1 MQENC
6 DLDINFTLSICHK
19 HKRGKTIIYLNFD
32 NDKNIDINL
41 ERKKFEEYVDQSSL
55 KNVG

>member
-6 DLDINFTLSICHK
+6 DLDLNFTMSICHK

-41 ERKKFEEYVDQSSL
+41 ERKKFEEYVDQ
-55 KNVG
+55 